1 MKYSLAFDRGSFRDI
16 NERYVK
22 VPSSLIN
29 KDLDTNNNL
38 KKLCY
43 FTSCFNSSQ
52 DLKTFIISLDPKF
65 SVYKNYNLVIV
76 WNRKYKGVNYIRS
89 EDIPYKKDYIYF
101 NFECIVKMI
110 FNIAYDPLF
119 KSFYDFFKKQQYSLK
134 ELDDICSAMINCKPD
149 YIVEDAIRA
158 FLNKNLMGP
167 KGLSFSNLY
176 KMVMFLLRLTNTNK
190 KEINKEEN
198 NLEVKEDYS
207 PLSEEQQFEAEWLI
221 RRARLR
227 KLNEGFYN
235 L

>member
-1 MKYSLAFDRGSFRDI
+1 
-16 NERYVK
+16 
-22 VPSSLIN
+22 
-29 KDLDTNNNL
+29 
-38 KKLCY
+38 
-43 FTSCFNSSQ
+43 
-52 DLKTFIISLDPKF
+52 
-65 SVYKNYNLVIV
+65 
-76 WNRKYKGVNYIRS
+76 
-89 EDIPYKKDYIYF
+89 
-101 NFECIVKMI
+101 MI